1 MIQHSLSVTKPFHKK
16 YKWFFEHDSADLKMN
31 VLESGILAHQAAT
44 HYTSIEQESVLQQQQ
59 QQAQTQIDSLQ
70 EQLDYTQKQQKQL
83 IMLDRKQQQ
92 SIHQSNLDHLQQKLK
107 ESDSTIQQRLDD
119 ERQHLDSIYQTQVKQ
134 IDSLYQTQIKQL
146 HDKINQLQSI
156 LDQNQNNNKFKGSI
170 GEDTVLDYLHKTYPD
185 SQIDKVA
192 NTKHG
197 GDIKMITPSSL
208 GEKTVIFEIRNYQN
222 SVSAERRQTLE
233 RDVHEQ
239 DADAGILVSLHSGI
253 VGRKH
258 MELEFTKRHK
268 PLIYLSNAI
277 ESLNDIQGA
286 LSMIYSYTSIPNPVI
301 QDSERQQIIDL
312 IQQQSTHIQELN
324 KQIQSLQLSKKKL
337 LQTHQNL
344 SNLVQPQHS
353 DTDSL
358 TVSQLKELL
367 KSRQLPT
374 TGKRIDLLTRWTNF
388 TQTLE

>member
-1 MIQHSLSVTKPFHKK
+1 
-16 YKWFFEHDSADLKMN
+16 
-31 VLESGILAHQAAT
+31 
-44 HYTSIEQESVLQQQQ
+44 
-59 QQAQTQIDSLQ
+59 
-70 EQLDYTQKQQKQL
+70 
-83 IMLDRKQQQ
+83 
-92 SIHQSNLDHLQQKLK
+92 
-107 ESDSTIQQRLDD
+107 
-119 ERQHLDSIYQTQVKQ
+119 
-134 IDSLYQTQIKQL
+134 
-146 HDKINQLQSI
+146 
-156 LDQNQNNNKFKGSI
+156 
-170 GEDTVLDYLHKTYPD
+170 
-185 SQIDKVA
+185 
-192 NTKHG
+192 
-197 GDIKMITPSSL
+197 
-208 GEKTVIFEIRNYQN
+208 
-222 SVSAERRQTLE
+222 
-233 RDVHEQ
+233 
-239 DADAGILVSLHSGI
+239 
-253 VGRKH
+253 